1 VIDQFLSPRE
11 AAERLGISLA
21 SFWRQVARG
30 ALPEPLYPSP
40 KTPRWR
46 LAELVAAVE
55 ETRALP
61 REQMARRRAAKRDA
75 A

>member
-1 VIDQFLSPRE
+1 MIDEFLSPRE

-30 ALPEPLYPSP
+30 SLPEPLYPSP
-40 KTPRWR
+40 KAPRWR
-46 LAELVAAVE
+46 AAELLAAVE
-55 ETRALP
+55 ATRALP
-61 REQMARRRAAKRDA
+61 REAAARRRAAKRDA